1 MGRSRYTIRET
12 QAPHFLTCTV
22 INWIPLFTRPETVN
36 IILNALQYRQQHNG
50 WKVYGYVILENH
62 LHLIVQSEDLLAEL
76 PLFKSYTARQLIDH
90 LKECHAERLLNQ
102 MAFFCKSH
110 KHDREYQCWEEGSH
124 PQLIQNEEMLR
135 QKLDYIHFNPVKRG
149 YVDKP
154 EHWRYSS
161 ARNYAGLEGLMPVFM
176 DW

>member
-1 MGRSRYTIRET
+1 MGRSRYSIRET
-12 QAPHFLTCTV
+12 QAPHFLTCTI
-22 INWIPLFTRPETVN
+22 INWIPVFTRPQTVD

-62 LHLIVQSEDLLAEL
+62 LHLVVQADDLLSEL
-76 PLFKSYTARQLIDH
+76 PLFKSYTARQLIDY
-90 LKECHAERLLNQ
+90 LKDCHAERVLKQ
-102 MAFFCKSH
+102 MAFFRKAH
-110 KHDREYQCWEEGSH
+110 KLDREYQCWEEGSH
-124 PQLIQNEEMLR
+124 PQLMQNAEMLR